1 MIHRRDE
8 FRGAQATI
16 DKVHQLAKDGKINLF
31 TQYQMASV
39 KGDKNLESIDIKH
52 DNNEIKNLKTDY
64 VLGFFGLIM
73 QLGPIA
79 NWGLNIDKKTI
90 EVDTEKFETNQKGI
104 YAVGDICNYPGKL
117 KLILSGFHE
126 GALAARACFKL
137 ARPNEKYRF
146 EFTTSSKTIKERL
159 GVKKVIEL
167 YSANTPNGK
176 KISIMLEE
184 IGYEYKVIN
193 IDLNKG
199 DQFKPEF
206 KKISPFSKIPVI
218 IDQDNNKNIFESG
231 AILMYLAEQSGKF
244 YDTKDRLEI
253 NQWLMAQMGYVGPM
267 LGQHHQFHH
276 YNPGKSQFGEE
287 RYFKISK
294 RIYEELDERL
304 SKSRFLAG
312 ENYTIAD
319 IGTFPW
325 IARHEWHDIGLKNYK
340 NLTRWYVEISEREA
354 VKKGFKFMNKDEV
367 PPKP

>member
-1 MIHRRDE
+1 
-8 FRGAQATI
+8 
-16 DKVHQLAKDGKINLF
+16 
-31 TQYQMASV
+31 
-39 KGDKNLESIDIKH
+39 
-52 DNNEIKNLKTDY
+52 
-64 VLGFFGLIM
+64 
-73 QLGPIA
+73 
-79 NWGLNIDKKTI
+79 
-90 EVDTEKFETNQKGI
+90 
-104 YAVGDICNYPGKL
+104 
-117 KLILSGFHE
+117 
-126 GALAARACFKL
+126 
-137 ARPNEKYRF
+137 
-146 EFTTSSKTIKERL
+146 
-159 GVKKVIEL
+159 VIEL

-206 KKISPFSKIPVI
+206 KKISPLSKIPVI

-294 RIYEELDERL
+294 RIYEELEERL

-354 VKKGFKFMNKDEV
+354 VKKGFKFMNEDEV

>member
-1 MIHRRDE
+1 
-8 FRGAQATI
+8 
-16 DKVHQLAKDGKINLF
+16 
-31 TQYQMASV
+31 
-39 KGDKNLESIDIKH
+39 
-52 DNNEIKNLKTDY
+52 
-64 VLGFFGLIM
+64 
-73 QLGPIA
+73 
-79 NWGLNIDKKTI
+79 
-90 EVDTEKFETNQKGI
+90 
-104 YAVGDICNYPGKL
+104 
-117 KLILSGFHE
+117 
-126 GALAARACFKL
+126 
-137 ARPNEKYRF
+137 
-146 EFTTSSKTIKERL
+146 
-159 GVKKVIEL
+159 
-167 YSANTPNGK
+167 
-176 KISIMLEE
+176 MLEE

-304 SKSRFLAG
+304 SQSRFLAG
-312 ENYTIAD
+312 ETYTIAD

-354 VKKGFKFMNKDEV
+354 VKNGFKFMNKDEV

>member
-1 MIHRRDE
+1 V
-8 FRGAQATI
+8 I
-16 DKVHQLAKDGKINLF
+16 D
-31 TQYQMASV
+31 
-39 KGDKNLESIDIKH
+39 
-52 DNNEIKNLKTDY
+52 
-64 VLGFFGLIM
+64 
-73 QLGPIA
+73 
-79 NWGLNIDKKTI
+79 
-90 EVDTEKFETNQKGI
+90 
-104 YAVGDICNYPGKL
+104 
-117 KLILSGFHE
+117 
-126 GALAARACFKL
+126 
-137 ARPNEKYRF
+137 
-146 EFTTSSKTIKERL
+146 
-159 GVKKVIEL
+159 L

-206 KKISPFSKIPVI
+206 KKISPLSKIPVI

-294 RIYEELDERL
+294 RIYEELEERL

-325 IARHEWHDIGLKNYK
+325 IARHEWHDIGLKNFK